1 MPYIGTSPSNG
12 VRRVYSYT
20 ATASQT
26 IFSGASTEG
35 QTLAYTD
42 STYIDVYQNGVLLDK
57 SDYTSTNGTQVVL
70 AQGASVNDVVVII
83 VYDVFS
89 VADTVSKSDGGTF
102 DGNVTMG
109 GTLSVTGAGSMVKLL
124 EVTDPSSDT
133 YYDIDSTYIN
143 STYDSYEIEFILRSS
158 SDDDHLKA
166 RVFVGGTVQTGSI
179 YNWTVSSQGDTSND
193 ADGTSQDHFRLQRFA
208 MGIEDGAFIG
218 GRMRLQNVNSTT
230 LPYFH
235 TGMSVCYRYSS
246 GTYCATSFS
255 GGLALANRA
264 NVVNGIRLFYG
275 ANISSDGLIR
285 VYGIK

>member
-70 AQGASVNDVVVII
+70 DTAASADDVVVII

-102 DGNVTMG
+102 DGAVTMG
-109 GTLSVTGAGSMVKLL
+109 GSLTATNLQATTIKESTGTNTAM
-124 EVTDPSSDT
+124 T
-133 YYDIDSTYIN
+133 IDS
-143 STYDSYEIEFILRSS
+143 SGRILTPQRPAF
-158 SDDDHLKA
+158 HA
-166 RVFVGGTVQTGSI
+166 RLSTGSG
-179 YNWTVSSQGDTSND
+179 TGTQGDIVFNEEDFDIGSNYDTSNGRFTAPIAGIYYFAFD
-193 ADGTSQDHFRLQRFA
+193 ALVCESNGDQLTDG
-208 MGIEDGAFIG
+208 
-218 GRMRLQNVNSTT
+218 N
-230 LPYFH
+230 
-235 TGMSVCYRYSS
+235 
-246 GTYCATSFS
+246 YCAVRFHKNGSNGLFS
-255 GGLALANRA
+255 QYSYNRTT
-264 NVVNGIRLFYG
+264 G
-275 ANISSDGLIR
+275 ATQYNTINRIDCIQLSASDYIQVHVDNKYIYSDATGQYDATFQGFLI
-285 VYGIK
+285 G